1 MEELSENDPSE
12 IGPYELLGILGSGG
26 MGRVYLGQ
34 DADGERVAVKVVH
47 SDLAREPEFRRRFQ
61 REIEALRAVSGP
73 GIAAILDADAEA
85 QRPWL
90 ATEYVDGPSLHH
102 VVIKGSGPLD
112 AGAVRALGAA
122 LARTLA
128 DIHAAK
134 LVHRDIKPTNLLLA
148 DGEPKLIDFGIA
160 RDLAASTIT
169 RTGLAVGT
177 PQFMAP
183 EQLESGRATGTAAD
197 VFALAGLLVFA
208 ASGLGPF
215 GEGTPA
221 QLLYAIVHSEPELGA
236 VPAELRPLLLRCLQ
250 KDPAKRPT
258 AERVAEELSGPPVAE
273 DPDATVPIGGGADG
287 PDGLDGSGADG
298 PGGSGADGS
307 GDVGRSRRSRRAA
320 LVGVAALAVVVATAV
335 MLTDGNAAGSNN
347 AGRSA
352 KSGVF
357 PTGDPGS
364 DSQTTSGAGTSPTNG
379 GSESVPGAPPGTKP
393 PAGSPSAGA
402 VSGSGS
408 APGAPAGSSG
418 ASGAG
423 SGGTTGGA
431 TGGPGPG
438 PSTSSQ
444 AAGTHGS
451 GAPTKAPTSQA
462 PPSSHTPP
470 PSSHAPSMTPPP
482 GSSAPG
488 AVTGVSAGPASP
500 YITMTVNWSA
510 DPGAASYVV
519 KYTESLR
526 PGTPPVTATGTSV
539 TLNVIPQETVC
550 IQVQAVNSDGTSA
563 WSPAS
568 PYCVVNWTS

>member
-1 MEELSENDPSE
+1 MVEELGENDPTE
-12 IGPYELLGILGSGG
+12 IGPYGLLGILGSGG
-26 MGRVYLGQ
+26 MGRVYLAQ
-34 DADGERVAVKVVH
+34 DADGEHVAVKVIH
-47 SDLAREPEFRRRFQ
+47 ADLAREPEFRRRFQ
-61 REIEALRAVSGP
+61 REIEALRAVPGP

-102 VVIKGSGPLD
+102 VVTKGSGPLD
-112 AGAVRALGAA
+112 AAAVCTLGAA

-134 LVHRDIKPTNLLLA
+134 LVHRDIKPTNLLLP
-148 DGEPKLIDFGIA
+148 DGGPKLIDFGIA

-208 ASGLGPF
+208 ACGVGPF

-221 QLLYAIVHSEPELGA
+221 QLLYAIVHSEPELGPA
-236 VPAELRPLLLRCLQ
+236 PAELRPLLLRCLQ

-258 AERVAEELSGPPVAE
+258 AEQVAEELSRPPVAE
-273 DPDATVPIGGGADG
+273 DPDATVPIGGGVDG
-287 PDGLDGSGADG
+287 SVGSVGLDGSDGAEGLDGSGDA
-298 PGGSGADGS
+298 
-307 GDVGRSRRSRRAA
+307 GRARRGRRAA
-320 LVGVAALAVVVATAV
+320 LVGAAALAVVVATAV
-335 MLTDGNAAGSNN
+335 VLTDGNAAGSNN

-357 PTGDPGS
+357 PPGNPSS
-364 DSQTTSGAGTSPTNG
+364 DSQATSGAGTSPTTG
-379 GSESVPGAPPGTKP
+379 GSGSVPGAPPGTTTP
-393 PAGSPSAGA
+393 PSGSPAAGA

-408 APGAPAGSSG
+408 GSGPAPGSPVGSSG

-423 SGGTTGGA
+423 SGGTTGG
-431 TGGPGPG
+431 PG
-438 PSTSSQ
+438 SSMSSP

-451 GAPTKAPTSQA
+451 SAPTKAPTSQV
-462 PPSSHTPP
+462 PPPSHTPP
-470 PSSHAPSMTPPP
+470 PSSHAPTTTPPP
-482 GSSAPG
+482 GGGAPA
-488 AVTGVSAGPASP
+488 AVTGVAAGPASP
-500 YITMTVNWSA
+500 FITMTINWSA
-510 DPGAASYVV
+510 APGATSYVV

-526 PGTPPVTATGTSV
+526 PGMPPVTATGTS
-539 TLNVIPQETVC
+539 TTINTIPQETVC

-568 PYCVVNWTS
+568 PYCVVNWTN

>member
-1 MEELSENDPSE
+1 MVEALGENDPTE

-26 MGRVYLGQ
+26 MGRVYLAQ
-34 DADGERVAVKVVH
+34 DADGEHVAVKVIH
-47 SDLAREPEFRRRFQ
+47 ADLAREPEFRRRFQ
-61 REIEALRAVSGP
+61 REIEALRAVPGP

-85 QRPWL
+85 RRPWL

-102 VVIKGSGPLD
+102 VVTKGSGPLD
-112 AGAVRALGAA
+112 AAAVRTLGAA

-134 LVHRDIKPTNLLLA
+134 LVHRDIKPTNLLLP
-148 DGEPKLIDFGIA
+148 DGGPKLIDFGIA

-208 ASGLGPF
+208 ACGVGPF

-221 QLLYAIVHSEPELGA
+221 QLLYAVVHSEPELGD
-236 VPAELRPLLLRCLQ
+236 VPAELRPLLSRCLD
-250 KDPAKRPT
+250 KDPVKRPT
-258 AERVAEELSGPPVAE
+258 AARVAQELERPAGFV
-273 DPDATVPIGGGADG
+273 DPEATVQLDDG
-287 PDGLDGSGADG
+287 PR
-298 PGGSGADGS
+298 
-307 GDVGRSRRSRRAA
+307 GRRVRRAA
-320 LVGVAALAVVVATAV
+320 VVGAVALAVVVVASV
-335 MLTDGNAAGSNN
+335 VLMDGNASGSSST
-347 AGRSA
+347 GHSA
-352 KSGVF
+352 NSGVF
-357 PTGDPGS
+357 PTGNPSS
-364 DSQTTSGAGTSPTNG
+364 DSQTASGAGTSPTTG
-379 GSESVPGAPPGTKP
+379 GPGSVPGALPGTTTP
-393 PAGSPSAGA
+393 PSGSPAAGA

-408 APGAPAGSSG
+408 GSGPAPGSPVGSSG

-423 SGGTTGGA
+423 SGGTTGG
-431 TGGPGPG
+431 PG
-438 PSTSSQ
+438 SSMSSP

-451 GAPTKAPTSQA
+451 SAPTKAPTSQA
-462 PPSSHTPP
+462 PPPSHTPP
-470 PSSHAPSMTPPP
+470 PSSHAPTTTPPP
-482 GSSAPG
+482 GGGAPG
-488 AVTGVSAGPASP
+488 AVTGVAAGPASP
-500 YITMTVNWSA
+500 FITMTINWSA
-510 DPGAASYVV
+510 APGATSYVV

-526 PGTPPVTATGTSV
+526 PGMPPVTATGTS
-539 TLNVIPQETVC
+539 TTINTIPQETVC